1 MKQLPLGLDSFFTL
15 RIEDKYF
22 VDKTPFIKKV
32 LKSDASVL
40 LITRPRR
47 FGKTMFMEMLYRFL
61 GMNFEEP
68 EKTSENEKLFSGLKV
83 FEEKEFCR
91 AYMGKFPVVSLTL
104 KGVRD
109 KDYTSAYK
117 AFADCISENAES
129 YKFLLSSPKLSA
141 DQKDSLTKYGTRE
154 FLRKIENKDYVKT
167 YLRDIVCFLAKH
179 FGRQVIVLIDEYDVP
194 LAKAA
199 K

>member
-47 FGKTMFMEMLYRFL
+47 FGKTMFMDKLYRFL

-83 FEEKEFCR
+83 LEDKEFCR

-104 KGVRD
+104 KGEIGRA
-109 KDYTSAYK
+109 S
-117 AFADCISENAES
+117 C
-129 YKFLLSSPKLSA
+129 
-141 DQKDSLTKYGTRE
+141 RE
-154 FLRKIENKDYVKT
+154 RV
-167 YLRDIVCFLAKH
+167 
-179 FGRQVIVLIDEYDVP
+179 
-194 LAKAA
+194 
-199 K
+199 